1 MIKCTICGRKFKN
14 PQALGGHMRGSH
26 QEEPQ
31 QNTNHPGNPEDPNN
45 TVEKAEAPGGK
56 TALVPQDTGSDTH
69 SGNPEDIKNTVETI
83 EGPGGETA
91 LVPEEASKAEQ
102 IRNYLKQGYN
112 VKQLTSQFGF
122 SETTIRQEIAK
133 VVRPEGEAIDDK
145 AKQQDN
151 IWPVVRKMGGGM
163 EVISPEAV
171 LRQYMGG
178 GTPEEQ
184 LELRAI
190 MKFRAAMLMV
200 MDLVNVQKGSAEADA
215 KRMEPILRL
224 MKETREEQD
233 AAAHRAKESNVEI
246 ADRAAYETATQLS
259 QVIAQNNAKITD
271 SINQIRQAMGG
282 KEENPLGQV
291 LNSMQ
296 SMQQMMG
303 MFGISMPGMPGAQGG
318 GPPAAQW
325 QPPAITHRKR
335 NELQGGEE
343 NV

>member
-1 MIKCTICGRKFKN
+1 MIKCKICGREFKN
-14 PQALGGHMRGSH
+14 PQSLGGHMRGGH
-26 QEEPQ
+26 HEETQ
-31 QNTNHPGNPEDPNN
+31 QDSNHSDNPEDLNN
-45 TVEKAEAPGGK
+45 TAETIEEPGGE
-56 TALVPQDTGSDTH
+56 TALVPPDTGSDTH
-69 SGNPEDIKNTVETI
+69 SGNPEDIAEPIETI
-83 EGPGGETA
+83 EETVRETA

-102 IRNYLKQGYN
+102 IRTYLKRGFTI
-112 VKQLTSQFGF
+112 KQLTSQFGF

-133 VVRPEGEAIDDK
+133 IVRPEGDAIDDK

-259 QVIAQNNAKITD
+259 QVISQNNARITD
-271 SINQIRQAMGG
+271 SISQIRQAMGG
-282 KEENPLGQV
+282 KEENPLGQA

-303 MFGISMPGMPGAQGG
+303 MFGVSMPGMPGAQGG
-318 GPPAAQW
+318 GPPAEQW

-335 NELQGGEE
+335 NETEGGE
-343 NV
+343 

>member
-1 MIKCTICGRKFKN
+1 MIKCTKCGREFKN
-14 PQALGGHMRGSH
+14 PQALGGHMRGAH
-26 QEEPQ
+26 KKETQ
-31 QNTNHPGNPEDPNN
+31 
-45 TVEKAEAPGGK
+45 
-56 TALVPQDTGSDTH
+56 QDTGSDTH
-69 SGNPEDIKNTVETI
+69 SGNPEDIKNTVEII
-83 EGPGGETA
+83 EAPGGETA
-91 LVPEEASKAEQ
+91 LVPTEASLAEQ
-102 IRNYLKQGYN
+102 IRTYLKQGFTI
-112 VKQLTSQFGF
+112 KQMTSQFGF

-133 VVRPEGEAIDDK
+133 LVRPEGEAIEDK

-151 IWPVVRKMGGGM
+151 VWPVVRKMGGGM

-318 GPPAAQW
+318 GPPEAQW

-335 NELQGGEE
+335 NETEGG
-343 NV
+343 V

>member
-1 MIKCTICGRKFKN
+1 MIKCTKCDREFKT
-14 PQALGGHMRGSH
+14 PQALGGHMRGAH
-26 QEEPQ
+26 QEEIQGGSNQPD
-31 QNTNHPGNPEDPNN
+31 NPEDP
-45 TVEKAEAPGGK
+45 G
-56 TALVPQDTGSDTH
+56 
-69 SGNPEDIKNTVETI
+69 ETT
-83 EGPGGETA
+83 EETGGETEP
-91 LVPEEASKAEQ
+91 VQEEASQAEQ
-102 IRNYLKQGYN
+102 IRNYIKQGYT
-112 VKQLTSQFGF
+112 VKQMTSRFGF
-122 SETTIRQEIAK
+122 SETTIRQEIARL
-133 VVRPEGEAIDDK
+133 VRPEGEAIDDK

-151 IWPVVRKMGGGM
+151 VWPVVRKMGGGM

-200 MDLVNVQKGSAEADA
+200 MDLVNVQKGTAEADA

-246 ADRAAYETATQLS
+246 ADKAAYETAAQLS
-259 QVIAQNNAKITD
+259 QVIAQNNARITD

-282 KEENPLGQV
+282 KEENPLGQM
-291 LNSMQ
+291 LNSIQ
-296 SMQQMMG
+296 SLQQMMQ
-303 MFGISMPGMPGAQGG
+303 MFGVSMPGMPGQAPGG
-318 GPPAAQW
+318 APPAQQW

-335 NELQGGEE
+335 NETEGGE
-343 NV
+343 

>member
-1 MIKCTICGRKFKN
+1 MIKCKICGREFKS
-14 PQALGGHMRGSH
+14 PQALGGHMRGGH
-26 QEEPQ
+26 QEETQ
-31 QNTNHPGNPEDPNN
+31 QDSNHSGNPEDSNN
-45 TVEKAEAPGGK
+45 TVETIKETGGE
-56 TALVPQDTGSDTH
+56 TTLVSQDTGSDTH
-69 SGNPEDIKNTVETI
+69 SGNPEDIAEPIETI
-83 EGPGGETA
+83 EEPVKETA

-102 IRNYLKQGYN
+102 IRTYLKQGFTI
-112 VKQLTSQFGF
+112 KQLTDRFGF

-133 VVRPEGEAIDDK
+133 IVQPEGEAIDDK

-151 IWPVVRKMGGGM
+151 VWPVVRKMGGGM
-163 EVISPEAV
+163 EIMSPEAV

-233 AAAHRAKESNVEI
+233 AAAQRAKASSEEI
-246 ADRAAYETATQLS
+246 ADRAAFETAGQLS
-259 QVIAQNNAKITD
+259 QVISQNNTRITD

-291 LNSMQ
+291 LNSIQ
-296 SMQQMMG
+296 SLQQMMG

-318 GPPAAQW
+318 GPPADQW
-325 QPPAITHRKR
+325 QPPSITHRKR
-335 NELQGGEE
+335 NETEGG
-343 NV
+343 V

>member
-1 MIKCTICGRKFKN
+1 MIKCTKCGREFKS
-14 PQALGGHMRGSH
+14 PQALGGHMRGAH
-26 QEEPQ
+26 KKETQEDS
-31 QNTNHPGNPEDPNN
+31 NHSDNPKDPHD
-45 TVEKAEAPGGK
+45 TVETIEAPGGK
-56 TALVPQDTGSDTH
+56 TALVPQ
-69 SGNPEDIKNTVETI
+69 
-83 EGPGGETA
+83 
-91 LVPEEASKAEQ
+91 EASLAEQ
-102 IRNYLKQGYN
+102 IRTYLKQGFTI
-112 VKQLTSQFGF
+112 KQLTAQFGF

-133 VVRPEGEAIDDK
+133 LVRPEGEAIDDK
-145 AKQQDN
+145 TKQPDN
-151 IWPVVRKMGGGM
+151 VWPIVRKMGGGM

-233 AAAHRAKESNVEI
+233 AAAHRAKESNMEI

-259 QVIAQNNAKITD
+259 QVISQNNTRITD
-271 SINQIRQAMGG
+271 SISQIRQAMGG
-282 KEENPLGQV
+282 KEDNPLGNV
-291 LNSMQ
+291 LNSIQ
-296 SMQQMMG
+296 SMQQMMQ
-303 MFGISMPGMPGAQGG
+303 MFGVSMPGMPGAQAGA
-318 GPPAAQW
+318 PPETQW
-325 QPPAITHRKR
+325 QPPPITHRKR
-335 NELQGGEE
+335 NESQGGEE

>member
-1 MIKCTICGRKFKN
+1 MIKCSKCGREFKN
-14 PQALGGHMRGSH
+14 PQALGGHVRGAH
-26 QEEPQ
+26 KEETQ
-31 QNTNHPGNPEDPNN
+31 
-45 TVEKAEAPGGK
+45 
-56 TALVPQDTGSDTH
+56 QDTGSDTH
-69 SGNPEDIKNTVETI
+69 SGNPEDIKNTVEII
-83 EGPGGETA
+83 EAPGGETA
-91 LVPEEASKAEQ
+91 LVLKEASQAEQ
-102 IRNYLKQGYN
+102 IRTYLKQGFT
-112 VKQLTSQFGF
+112 VKQMTDRFGF
-122 SETTIRQEIAK
+122 SETTIRQEMARL
-133 VVRPEGEAIDDK
+133 VRPEGEAIDDK

-151 IWPVVRKMGGGM
+151 VWPVVRKMGGGM

-246 ADRAAYETATQLS
+246 ADKAAYETAAQLS
-259 QVIAQNNAKITD
+259 QVISQNNARITD

-282 KEENPLGQV
+282 KEENPLGQM
-291 LNSMQ
+291 LNSIQ
-296 SMQQMMG
+296 SLQQMMG

-318 GPPAAQW
+318 GPPAEQW

-335 NELQGGEE
+335 NESQGGEE

>member
-1 MIKCTICGRKFKN
+1 MIKCKICSREFKS
-14 PQALGGHMRGSH
+14 PQALGGHMRGGH
-26 QEEPQ
+26 QEETQ
-31 QNTNHPGNPEDPNN
+31 QGSNHPDNPEDLNNTVEKTEEPGGETALVAQDTGSNNHPGNPEDI
-45 TVEKAEAPGGK
+45 AEP
-56 TALVPQDTGSDTH
+56 
-69 SGNPEDIKNTVETI
+69 IETI
-83 EGPGGETA
+83 EEPVRETA

-102 IRNYLKQGYN
+102 IRTYLKQGFTI
-112 VKQLTSQFGF
+112 KQLTDRFGF

-145 AKQQDN
+145 TKQQDN
-151 IWPVVRKMGGGM
+151 VWPVVRKMGGGM
-163 EVISPEAV
+163 EIMSPEAV

-233 AAAHRAKESNVEI
+233 AAAQRAKASSEEI
-246 ADRAAYETATQLS
+246 ADRAAYETAGQLS
-259 QVIAQNNAKITD
+259 QVISQNNTRITD

-291 LNSMQ
+291 LNSIQ
-296 SMQQMMG
+296 SLQQMMG

-318 GPPAAQW
+318 GPPADQW
-325 QPPAITHRKR
+325 QPPSITHRKR
-335 NELQGGEE
+335 NETEGG
-343 NV
+343 V

>member
-1 MIKCTICGRKFKN
+1 MIKCKICGREFKN
-14 PQALGGHMRGSH
+14 PQSLGGHMRGGH
-26 QEEPQ
+26 QEE
-31 QNTNHPGNPEDPNN
+31 TRKDSNHPDNPEDPNN
-45 TVEKAEAPGGK
+45 TAKTIEEPGGER
-56 TALVPQDTGSDTH
+56 ALVPPDTGSDTH
-69 SGNPEDIKNTVETI
+69 SGNPEDIAEPIETI
-83 EGPGGETA
+83 EETIRETA

-102 IRNYLKQGYN
+102 IRTYLKRGFTI
-112 VKQLTSQFGF
+112 KQLTSQFGF

-133 VVRPEGEAIDDK
+133 LVRPEGEAIDDK
-145 AKQQDN
+145 TKQQDN

-200 MDLVNVQKGSAEADA
+200 MDLVNVQKGTAEADA

-233 AAAHRAKESNVEI
+233 AAAQRAKASSEEI
-246 ADRAAYETATQLS
+246 ADRAAYETAGQLS
-259 QVIAQNNAKITD
+259 QVISQNNAKITD

-282 KEENPLGQV
+282 KDENPLGQV
-291 LNSMQ
+291 LNSIQ

-318 GPPAAQW
+318 ATPETQW

-335 NELQGGEE
+335 NETEGGE
-343 NV
+343 